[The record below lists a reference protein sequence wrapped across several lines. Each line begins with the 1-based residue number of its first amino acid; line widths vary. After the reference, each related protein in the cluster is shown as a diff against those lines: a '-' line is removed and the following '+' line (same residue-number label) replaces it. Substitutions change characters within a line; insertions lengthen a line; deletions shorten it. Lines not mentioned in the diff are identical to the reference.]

1 MQTENAP
8 TKILVLGATGM
19 LGHVM
24 YRVLSEQLG
33 AQVFGT
39 LRSSDARRHFEPN
52 LAAHLVQVDDL
63 ESHEHLVR
71 LFDTV
76 KPQVIVNCTSLGK
89 PMPSDPMRSIAM
101 FSVLPHR
108 LARLCRL
115 NGARL
120 IQISSDGVFSG
131 ATGQYREDDVPD
143 ATDVYGTAKYLGE
156 VNEPHAIT
164 LRTSIIGPELS
175 GRSGLLGWFL
185 SQDKECRCYTRAIF
199 SGFPTVVLARI
210 IRDVVIPLPD
220 LHGVYH
226 LATAPISKFDLLALI
241 ARRYGKN
248 IALVPDDTLVMDR
261 SLLAD
266 KFTQATGYAPPAWP
280 ELVDSMYSYQFS
292 LRLR

>member
-8 TKILVLGATGM
+8 MKILVLGATGM

-24 YRVLSEQLG
+24 FRVLFEQLG

-39 LRSSDARRHFEPN
+39 LRNPDARRHFEPH
-52 LAAHLVQVDDL
+52 LSAQLVQVDDL
-63 ESHEHLVR
+63 ENHDHLVR

-76 KPQVIVNCTSLGK
+76 KPQIIVNCTSLGK

-120 IQISSDGVFSG
+120 VQVSSDGVFSG
-131 ATGQYREDDVPD
+131 ATGQYREEDLPD
-143 ATDVYGTAKYLGE
+143 ATDLYGVCKYLGE
-156 VNEPHAIT
+156 VHEPHAIT
-164 LRTSIIGPELS
+164 VRTSIIGPELS
-175 GRSGLLGWFL
+175 GHIGLLGWFL
-185 SQDKECRCYTRAIF
+185 AQDKECRCYTNAIF
-199 SGFPTVVLARI
+199 SGFPTVVLAQV
-210 IRDVVIPLPD
+210 IRDNVIPRPD

-241 ARRYGKN
+241 ARRYGKS
-248 IALVPDDTLVMDR
+248 ITLVPDNTVVMDR
-261 SLLAD
+261 SLVAD
-266 KFTQATGYAPPAWP
+266 KFRRATGYVPPAWP
-280 ELVDSMYSYQFS
+280 KLVDHMYSDQFDMA
-292 LRLR
+292 RA

>member
-1 MQTENAP
+1 MQAENAP
-8 TKILVLGATGM
+8 MKILVLGATGM

-24 YRVLSEQLG
+24 FRVLSEQLG

-39 LRSSDARRHFEPN
+39 LRSPDARRHFEPN
-52 LAAHLVQVDDL
+52 LAARLVQVDDL

-120 IQISSDGVFSG
+120 VQISSDGVFSG
-131 ATGQYREDDVPD
+131 ATGQYREDDLPD
-143 ATDVYGTAKYLGE
+143 ATDLYGTAKYLGE

-164 LRTSIIGPELS
+164 LRASIIGPKLS
-175 GRSGLLGWFL
+175 GRSGLLEWFL

-210 IRDVVIPLPD
+210 IRDVVIPRPD
-220 LHGVYH
+220 LHGIYH
-226 LATAPISKFDLLALI
+226 IASEPISKFNLLRLVAET
-241 ARRYGKN
+241 YGKS
-248 IALVPDDTLVMDR
+248 IEIIPLEEPVIDR
-261 SLLAD
+261 SLNAD
-266 KFTQATGYAPPAWP
+266 RFRVATGYVPPPWP
-280 ELVDSMYSYQFS
+280 ELIRIMHSYK
-292 LRLR
+292 